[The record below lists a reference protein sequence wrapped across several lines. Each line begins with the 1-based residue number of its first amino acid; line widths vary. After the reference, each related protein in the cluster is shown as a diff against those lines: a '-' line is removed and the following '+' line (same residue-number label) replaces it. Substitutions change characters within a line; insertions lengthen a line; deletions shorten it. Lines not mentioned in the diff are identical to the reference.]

1 MQAAGGV
8 TRNVAWSLFGQ
19 GAPLLAA
26 VVCMP
31 LLADRLGL
39 PRLGLLTLAWGLIGY
54 FGLFDLGIGRAL
66 TKTVAE
72 RLSADPA
79 DPSIGGV
86 VRTGLVLSAGL
97 GFTVGASALAILPG
111 WLVPLLTVP
120 DGLQGEVVD
129 AAQAIGLAL
138 PCVILSAT
146 LRGSLEGLQRF
157 AAVNVSRVAVGT
169 AMFAV
174 PAIIAHAGGDL
185 ADLVIALAA
194 VRAFEAGA
202 LVVIVMLAV
211 PGFLRRHPWNRADAG
226 RLMRL
231 GSWMA
236 VSNIVGPLMMVFDRF
251 VIAAIVSAAAAA
263 HYAAPYEV
271 VTRIL
276 VLPAALSAVV
286 FPGFAARLA
295 TDVAGARALY
305 GSGLRAAV
313 LMVLLPVVGF
323 VTLAPDLLRLWLGPG
338 FGADSVLVLRI
349 LAIGVLVNAAGQ
361 IPFALLQSA
370 GRPDRTALLHILELP
385 VYLALLVAL
394 VDSHGIAGAA
404 AAWTLR
410 AAVDVL
416 AMGWTA
422 HRLLPRVANV
432 PARAGWVLALA
443 ASGIGAGWTLP
454 SITARLVFVVAYS
467 AISAVLVWRA
477 ILTDHERGRV
487 LAALGRFPRVPPR
500 SS

>member
-1 MQAAGGV
+1 MRPAGGV

-72 RLSADPA
+72 RLAADPV

-86 VRTGLVLSAGL
+86 VRTGLALSGGL
-97 GFTVGASALAILPG
+97 GIAVGAVALVVLPG

-120 DGLQGEVVD
+120 DALHGEVVD
-129 AAQAIGLAL
+129 AANAIGLAL

-157 AAVNVSRVAVGT
+157 AAVNVARVAVGT
-169 AMFAV
+169 GMFAV
-174 PAIIAHAGGDL
+174 PAILAHAGGDL
-185 ADLVIALAA
+185 ADLVVALAC

-202 LVVIVMLAV
+202 LVVIVGRAV
-211 PGFLRRHPWNRADAG
+211 PGFLRRRPWRRAEAG
-226 RLMRL
+226 LLVRL

-236 VSNIVGPLMMVFDRF
+236 VSNIVGPLMMYFDRF
-251 VIAAIVSAAAAA
+251 VIAAVVSAAAAA
-263 HYAAPYEV
+263 QYAAPYEV

-276 VLPAALSAVV
+276 VLPAALATVV

-323 VTLAPDLLRLWLGPG
+323 VTLAPDLLRLWLGAG

-370 GRPDRTALLHILELP
+370 GRPDRTAVLHVLELP
-385 VYLALLVAL
+385 VYLVVLVAL
-394 VDSHGIAGAA
+394 VNSHGIAGAA

-410 AAVDVL
+410 AAVDAV
-416 AMGWTA
+416 AMAWTA
-422 HRLLPRVANV
+422 HRLLPEVANL
-432 PARAGWVLALA
+432 PARAGWILALA
-443 ASGIGAGWTLP
+443 ACGIGLGWSLP
-454 SITARLVFVVAYS
+454 SITPRIAFVVAYS
-467 AISAVLVWRA
+467 AVSAGLVWRA
-477 ILTDHERGRV
+477 ILTDQERGRV
-487 LAALGRFPRVPPR
+487 LAALGRLPPR

>member
-1 MQAAGGV
+1 MRAAGGV

-19 GAPLLAA
+19 GAPLVAA

-86 VRTGLVLSAGL
+86 VRTGLALSAGL
-97 GFTVGASALAILPG
+97 GIVVGAVALVILPV

-120 DGLQGEVVD
+120 DELRGEVL
-129 AAQAIGLAL
+129 AAARAIGLAL

-157 AAVNVSRVAVGT
+157 ATVNVFRVAVG
-169 AMFAV
+169 AGMFAV
-174 PAIIAHAGGDL
+174 PAAIAHAGGDL
-185 ADLVIALAA
+185 A
-194 VRAFEAGA
+194 A
-202 LVVIVMLAV
+202 LVVALAGVRAVEAVALLVIVALAV
-211 PGFLRRHPWNRADAG
+211 PGSAQRRPWSRADAG
-226 RLMRL
+226 ILVRL

-236 VSNIVGPLMMVFDRF
+236 VSNIVGPLMMYFDRF
-251 VIAAIVSAAAAA
+251 VIAAVVSAAAAA

-271 VTRIL
+271 VTRVL
-276 VLPAALSAVV
+276 VLPAALAAVV
-286 FPGFAARLA
+286 FPGFAARLGS
-295 TDVAGARALY
+295 DVAGARTLY
-305 GSGLRAAV
+305 ASGLRAAV

-323 VTLAPDLLRLWLGPG
+323 VALAPDLLRLWLGAG
-338 FGADSVLVLRI
+338 FGADSALVMRI
-349 LAIGVLVNAAGQ
+349 LAVGVLVNAAGQ

-370 GRPDRTALLHILELP
+370 GRPDRTAALHLVELP
-385 VYLALLVAL
+385 VYLVLLLGL
-394 VDSHGIAGAA
+394 VHSHGIVGAA

-410 AAVDVL
+410 AAVDAV

-422 HRLLPRVANV
+422 HRLLPQVATV
-432 PARAGWVLALA
+432 PAQAGRVLALA
-443 ASGIGAGWTLP
+443 AFGIGAGWWLT
-454 SITARLVFVVAYS
+454 SMSARIAFVAAYTAV
-467 AISAVLVWRA
+467 SAVLVWRA

-487 LAALGRFPRVPPR
+487 LAALGRVPPR